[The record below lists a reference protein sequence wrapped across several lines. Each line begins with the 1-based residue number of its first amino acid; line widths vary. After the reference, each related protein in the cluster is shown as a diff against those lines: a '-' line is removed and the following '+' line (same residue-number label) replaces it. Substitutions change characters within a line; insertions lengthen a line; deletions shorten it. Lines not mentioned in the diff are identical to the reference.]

1 MVSLTL
7 PAVYLSL
14 LLFLWSHSPVFPCQ
28 IGNFAQ
34 CESAP
39 FVPGHNLVG
48 EGFDVVTL
56 RPTGY
61 YMVDVKTFLTPNRTC
76 MLCSNRLQDNRL
88 QKLPVS
94 ALDWRAFT
102 RCDTNIDGSMH
113 TSVSSLMN
121 TYTSQDSSNWQIGL
135 NLSSAKMNVGG
146 TQSSLYNFA
155 SRRTSE
161 DRYTFISHRVTC
173 SHYGYRV
180 SNSPR
185 LSSEFIQDLARLPS
199 VYNTFSKSLYRDLI
213 HTYGTHY
220 IRQVYLGGRLRR
232 VTAART
238 CLFTLNGLSSSEVYS
253 CLSLGI
259 SVGLGKGEP
268 SGNPPSCNKVLK
280 HEGLS
285 VSYGSGLHQHHT
297 EVAGGSGWLGAFS
310 LTHNDS
316 LGFTGWLKTLK
327 DHPDVV
333 SYSLH
338 PMYYLVQN
346 EKKRSGMKAA
356 IEQYLL
362 DHAMKLPSEPSCSS
376 CCPRKT
382 RTGTLT
388 VTIVRGWNLYG
399 DFMGTTDS
407 YAKMWYGNHD
417 RRTHMIESD
426 DPQWNAGFSLGMV
439 DTDLDL
445 MVEAWDEDPS
455 YDDILGSCSR
465 RLRQGTH
472 SFSCST
478 LSGGFE
484 VRYTLTCD
492 RYLTGELCERYKP
505 SPN

>member
-1 MVSLTL
+1 MVLFSHTCTDLRI
-7 PAVYLSL
+7 L

-88 QKLPVS
+88 QK
-94 ALDWRAFT
+94 
-102 RCDTNIDGSMH
+102 
-113 TSVSSLMN
+113 
-121 TYTSQDSSNWQIGL
+121 IGL

-238 CLFTLNGLSSSEVYS
+238 CLFTLNGLSSSEVQEVIEKS
-253 CLSLGI
+253 HVIC
-259 SVGLGKGEP
+259 
-268 SGNPPSCNKVLK
+268 
-280 HEGLS
+280 
-285 VSYGSGLHQHHT
+285 LHQLNSFIRDRPWRGQGK
-297 EVAGGSGWLGAFS
+297 VSIVIRPFVS
-310 LTHNDS
+310 FYSPYVQIN
-316 LGFTGWLKTLK
+316 TLK

-399 DFMGTTDS
+399 DFMGTTD
-407 YAKMWYGNHD
+407 
-417 RRTHMIESD
+417 R
-426 DPQWNAGFSLGMV
+426 WNENLFSQEIYYNNGLQLNSIVNLMFFFMKV

>member
-1 MVSLTL
+1 MSQNLSMVSLTL

-76 MLCSNRLQDNRL
+76 MLCSNRLQDNL
-88 QKLPVS
+88 WIFV
-94 ALDWRAFT
+94 
-102 RCDTNIDGSMH
+102 
-113 TSVSSLMN
+113 
-121 TYTSQDSSNWQIGL
+121 
-135 NLSSAKMNVGG
+135 
-146 TQSSLYNFA
+146 
-155 SRRTSE
+155 
-161 DRYTFISHRVTC
+161 C
-173 SHYGYRV
+173 SYRV